1 MIVVTGHL
9 DIDPAKRTEA
19 EAAIAA
25 FIPQNLAEDGCV
37 DYRFA
42 WNVLEPNR
50 LNGVEIW
57 ESQDAIDAHMGSAHM
72 AEFMTAIGPC
82 LGGEATFTAHEI
94 SSSTKII

>member
-9 DIDPAKRTEA
+9 TIDPAKRTEA

-25 FIPQNLAEDGCV
+25 FVPQNLAEDGCI

-42 WNVLEPNR
+42 WDVLEPNR

-57 ESQDAIDAHMGSAHM
+57 EGQAAIDAHMGSAHM
-72 AEFMTAIGPC
+72 AEFMTAIGSC
-82 LGGEATFTAHEI
+82 LGGEATFTGHEI